1 MPDDQIVNQEQ
12 VSQTEPVSPEAETTE
27 TKEQPQPQYLTKDD
41 LENALTSFGERI
53 KQSTRDITKSEIAKN
68 VPSVDPMSR
77 IRNKYPDMDPDA
89 ARILESELSGVYRQK
104 QEEESKA
111 QFHQVLYEQL
121 SDLGIDPKDE
131 RVDWGEGAGAFNEAF
146 SRFNKS
152 VNKIVKADIQAAR
165 EKAKQEADEKL
176 QKERKD
182 AGLDSV
188 ETAIPVGI
196 STKTFTTA
204 QISDRAFWEAHK
216 DEILK
221 AQEEGRITD

>member
-1 MPDDQIVNQEQ
+1 MADDPIVNQEQ
-12 VSQTEPVSPEAETTE
+12 VSQTEPVSTEAETT
-27 TKEQPQPQYLTKDD
+27 EQPQPQYLTKDD

-188 ETAIPVGI
+188 ETTIPVGI
-196 STKTFTTA
+196 STKTFTTE
-204 QISDRAFWEAHK
+204 QISDRKFWEAHK